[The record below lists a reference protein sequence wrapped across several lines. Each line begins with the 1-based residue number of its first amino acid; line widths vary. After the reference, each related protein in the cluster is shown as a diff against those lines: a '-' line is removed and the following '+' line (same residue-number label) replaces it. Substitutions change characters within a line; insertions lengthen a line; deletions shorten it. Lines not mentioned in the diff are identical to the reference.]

1 MDAVSYSL
9 ASKQAQRIEKFI
21 ENPDS
26 TSGVVTVPST
36 IATGETI
43 TIPTGRTAI
52 LPDVVVEG
60 DLLVEGTV
68 FIPTG
73 STYTQETIKT
83 EAISNVA
90 GSTAVNVTDIV
101 SKVGNQTIAGTKTFS
116 TSPTAPTPTAG
127 DNSTKVAT
135 TAFCTSQDIGVGQT
149 WQNVVG
155 SRGYNQIYTNST
167 GKPIF
172 VMLVIT
178 TLAGT
183 AASLQ
188 IETSPSSGV
197 YEAVAGDSGSANITT
212 NLVGIV
218 PNLCRYK
225 VVTVNTPTLN
235 SWKELR

>member
-1 MDAVSYSL
+1 MDIIAFNE
-9 ASKQAQRIEKFI
+9 ASTANSRIKSFI
-21 ENPDS
+21 ANPDS

-43 TIPTGRTAI
+43 TIPAGRTAV
-52 LPDVVVEG
+52 LPDVIVEG
-60 DLLVEGTV
+60 DLVVDGTV

-73 STYTQETIKT
+73 TTYTQETIKT

-90 GSTAVNVTDIV
+90 GSTTVNVTDIV

-127 DNSTKVAT
+127 DNSAKVAT

-149 WQNVVG
+149 LQNVVG
-155 SRGYNQIYTNST
+155 SKGYNQIYTNST

-197 YEAVAGDSGSANITT
+197 YEVVAGDTGSANIST

>member
-1 MDAVSYSL
+1 MDAISYSY
-9 ASKQAQRIEKFI
+9 ADKQAKRIKKFI

-43 TIPTGRTAI
+43 TVPAGRTAI
-52 LPDVVVEG
+52 LPDVVIEG

-73 STYTQETIKT
+73 TTYTQETLKT

-90 GSTAVNVTDIV
+90 GSTVVDVTDIV
-101 SKVGNQTIAGTKTFS
+101 SRVGNQDVGGIKNFTS
-116 TSPTAPTPTAG
+116 SPTVPTPTAG

-135 TAFCTSQDIGVGQT
+135 TAFATSQDLGVGQT

-155 SRGYNQIYTNST
+155 SRAIGTTYTNTT

-172 VMLVIT
+172 VAIT
-178 TLAGT
+178 TNGASSGLS
-183 AASLQ
+183 ASLQ
-188 IETSPSSGV
+188 IADITVAISQQSVSSN
-197 YEAVAGDSGSANITT
+197 VALS
-212 NLVGIV
+212 VFGIV
-218 PNLCRYK
+218 PNGSTYK
-225 VVTVNTPTLN
+225 CN
-235 SWKELR
+235 STQTSIIYWSELR